1 MRHRTYCQKIAIL
14 LLLVTLATACAST
27 VIGKATQ
34 AVDVQKQLVEAAVVQ
49 VIQLHTQGK
58 VPDGA
63 FTTIQGIY
71 GKWAAAQLVVAESL
85 ATWKNTNA
93 ASDQQKY
100 TTAFAALTSYYNDV
114 LAAVQQFVD
123 LTALK
128 AKLGIGG

>member
-1 MRHRTYCQKIAIL
+1 MRMLRLHTLYLIL
-14 LLLVTLATACAST
+14 LIAVLAAACAST
-27 VIGKATQ
+27 AIGKATQ
-34 AVDVQKQLVEAAVVQ
+34 AVDIQKQLVEAAVVQ

-58 VPDGA
+58 VPEPA
-63 FTTIQGIY
+63 FATVQAIY
-71 GKWAAAQLVVAESL
+71 GKWAAAELVVAESL
-85 ATWKNTNA
+85 ATWKKTNA
-93 ASDQQKY
+93 ATDQQKY